1 MINKLTMTIFLALFL
16 SYDLWAEDY
25 IAEAVIVRGEVTVL
39 ELGEL
44 QAKKVKKGTRFKKDA
59 SILTGKRSFIRV
71 QYLDKSTV
79 SLGPKGKMVIN
90 IIKKKGVGLVS
101 LIKGKL
107 RSKVIKKNKKITK
120 DKSSNLLYIKTKTAS
135 LGVRGTDFQVIYNKK
150 NNGTSLLTYEG
161 EVQISKNKKSE
172 NTLDYKNKTDS
183 EILLDQEQKMESLL
197 RSKESST
204 VPKGQFSGVTP
215 KLKKTSLPVKISPQQ
230 FTLLYKNDELKEASE
245 LKKTVS
251 DKLLAQADQKAPLE
265 GVSNLKTGDYAPRA
279 GGFLD
284 LETGL
289 YVAPSSKSKLNKELG
304 VFEDKNIGK
313 LSLKTGD
320 YIPPKGLKLDAEKGF
335 VPDEEILD
343 PKESLEREEKIRELN
358 QDLQVQKEIKSRPIP
373 IKKEVST
380 KKRVKTDLLHPNL
393 SPKKGS
399 YIFKSNV
406 TVVSYSEKSDK
417 GNNKD
422 YDLTINGLQIALGI
436 EYGLTPKVSMGIQ
449 SHVGTSL
456 SSKLSFGTASMF
468 NGKNIDLTFM
478 TGIEAPTMSLRY
490 NRPHDYF
497 WTSFRPKLKNGKA
510 VIIDVSGKSLQ
521 KADLIEG
528 REQFIMGYKKTWN
541 RLDKFYSVL
550 FQLEYLGQQIKE
562 VDDLNYH
569 HVIEGSK
576 ISYRTSFEGQMDISE
591 RMALRGEVGLNMIEK
606 ANYRNGWGGSHMVD
620 PELVIDQKLSL
631 HYQRKRNLFGL
642 SISRSPIS
650 FTYDGND
657 TITKTNL
664 LLGLEYTTGISF

>member
-1 MINKLTMTIFLALFL
+1 MINKLTITIFLAFFL
-16 SYDLWAEDY
+16 SHDLWAEGY

-44 QAKKVKKGTRFKKDA
+44 QAKNVKKGTRFKKDA

-215 KLKKTSLPVKISPQQ
+215 KLKKTSLPVRISPQQ

-245 LKKTVS
+245 LKKPVS
-251 DKLLAQADQKAPLE
+251 DKLLAQADQRAPLE

-335 VPDEEILD
+335 VPDEKILD

-373 IKKEVST
+373 TKKEVSK

-399 YIFKSNV
+399 YIFKSDV
-406 TVVSYSEKSDK
+406 TAVSYSEKSDK

-422 YDLTINGLQIALGI
+422 YDLTINGLRLALGI
-436 EYGLTPKVSMGIQ
+436 EYGLTQKVSMGIQ
-449 SHVGTSL
+449 SHVGIPL
-456 SSKLSFGTASMF
+456 NSKLSFGTASMF

-478 TGIEAPTMSLRY
+478 AGIEVPTFSLRY

-510 VIIDVSGKSLQ
+510 LIIDLNGKSLQ
-521 KADLIEG
+521 KADLNEG

-562 VDDLNYH
+562 VDDQNYH
-569 HVIEGSK
+569 HAIEGSK
-576 ISYRTSFEGQMDISE
+576 ISYRTSFEAQMDISE
-591 RMALRGEVGLNMIEK
+591 RMALRGELGLNMIEK

-620 PELVIDQKLSL
+620 PELGLDQKISL
-631 HYQRKRNLFGL
+631 HYQRKSNLFGL
-642 SISRSPIS
+642 SISRSPVS

-657 TITKTNL
+657 TITKTNI